1 MQRSKRLLAATLAIV
16 FSGLAQAAQAQSEI
30 KIGEIN
36 SYSLLPAFT
45 EPYRKG
51 WQLAVEEINAA
62 GGVNGKKLVVVS
74 KDDGGK
80 PADAQTA
87 ANELVSSENVA
98 MLTGTFLSNIGLA
111 VSDFANQKKV
121 FFLAAEPLTDAITW
135 AKGNRYTFRLR
146 PSNYMQA
153 AMLVEAAAKLPAK
166 RWATIAPNYEYG
178 QSAVA
183 VFKKLMSEKRPDIQW
198 VEEQWPPQGKI
209 DAGPVVQAV
218 AAANPEAIL
227 NVTFGADLVKL
238 VREGNTRGLFKD
250 RSVVSFLTGEPEYLD
265 PLKDETPEGWIV
277 TGYPWYSD
285 QDAGARC
292 LPEGV
297 SGQVQRLSEA
307 RFDRRLRD
315 HQVGRRDPRQG
326 QLDRSGEA
334 DRGGRGIVGAVAV
347 RRDCFPQDRSSVDA
361 GRVRRQDRAEGR
373 QGRDGGF
380 GLSQGFGL
388 SSERCRSRK
397 NAPEGVRRLIPQ
409 SVRSRSSLRAQ
420 RSNPDCRDK
429 KVWIASSLRSSQ

>member
-1 MQRSKRLLAATLAIV
+1 MQRSRHFLGA
-16 FSGLAQAAQAQSEI
+16 GLGDRVQPAWRNSAMAQSEI

-45 EPYRKG
+45 DPYRKG

-62 GGVNGKKLVVVS
+62 GGINGKKLVVIS

-135 AKGNRYTFRLR
+135 SKGNRYTFRLR

-153 AMLVEAAAKLPAK
+153 AMLVEEAAKLPAK

-198 VEEQWPPQGKI
+198 VDEQWPPLGKI
-209 DAGPVVQAV
+209 DAGPVVQAL

-227 NVTFGADLVKL
+227 NVTFGADLVKF

-250 RSVVSFLTGEPEYLD
+250 RAVVSLPDRRAGISRSAEGRNAGRLD
-265 PLKDETPEGWIV
+265 RHRLSLV
-277 TGYPWYSD
+277 QH
-285 QDAGARC
+285 QDAGARRVPQG
-292 LPEGV
+292 L

-307 RFDRRLRD
+307 RLDRRLRD
-315 HQVGRRDPRQG
+315 HQVGRRDPHQG

-334 DRGGRGIVGAVAV
+334 DRGGGRIVGAVAV
-347 RRDCFPQDRSSVDA
+347 RRDHLPQDRPPVDA
-361 GRVRRQDRAEGR
+361 GRVRRQDRAQGR
-373 QGRDGGF
+373 QGHHGGYR
-380 GLSQGFGL
+380 SIARARTICRAMRK
-388 SSERCRSRK
+388 SKRCARRSEVCLLPRPALAGRGS
-397 NAPEGVRRLIPQ
+397 G
-409 SVRSRSSLRAQ
+409 
-420 RSNPDCRDK
+420 
-429 KVWIASSLRSSQ
+429 

>member
-1 MQRSKRLLAATLAIV
+1 M
-16 FSGLAQAAQAQSEI
+16 
-30 KIGEIN
+30 
-36 SYSLLPAFT
+36 PAFT

-62 GGVNGKKLVVVS
+62 GGINGKKLVVIS

-135 AKGNRYTFRLR
+135 SKGNRYTFRLR

-153 AMLVEAAAKLPAK
+153 AMLVEEAAKLPAK

-198 VEEQWPPQGKI
+198 VDEQWPPQGKI

-238 VREGNTRGLFKD
+238 EHAAAILHPKLGKPVREVLSK
-250 RSVVSFLTGEPEYLD
+250 
-265 PLKDETPEGWIV
+265 
-277 TGYPWYSD
+277 
-285 QDAGARC
+285 GAA
-292 LPEGV
+292 LIP
-297 SGQVQRLSEA
+297 SSKK
-307 RFDRRLRD
+307 
-315 HQVGRRDPRQG
+315 
-326 QLDRSGEA
+326 RSGPGTTLDIPLGHKDAAFVRSHFDGMEVQINDA
-334 DRGGRGIVGAVAV
+334 PRANEIMVAVAV
-347 RRDCFPQDRSSVDA
+347 TDS
-361 GRVRRQDRAEGR
+361 GRPLPRV
-373 QGRDGGF
+373 GG
-380 GLSQGFGL
+380 LTV
-388 SSERCRSRK
+388 SEVK
-397 NAPEGVRRLIPQ
+397 GEDELM
-409 SVRSRSSLRAQ
+409 
-420 RSNPDCRDK
+420 
-429 KVWIASSLRSSQ
+429 

>member
-1 MQRSKRLLAATLAIV
+1 MRRSRYLLGAGLAV
-16 FSGLAQAAQAQSEI
+16 MFSGMAHSAVAQSEI

-62 GGVNGKKLVVVS
+62 GGIGGKKLVVIS

-98 MLTGTFLSNIGLA
+98 MLTGTLLSNICLA
-111 VSDFANQKKV
+111 VSEFANQKKV

-153 AMLVEAAAKLPAK
+153 AMLAEAAAKLPAK

-178 QSAVA
+178 QSAVS

-198 VEEQWPPQGKI
+198 VDEQWPPFGKI
-209 DAGPVVQAV
+209 DAGPVVQAL
-218 AAANPEAIL
+218 AQANPEAIL
-227 NVTFGADLVKL
+227 NVTFGADLVKF

-250 RSVVSFLTGEPEYLD
+250 RAVVSFLTGEPEYLD

-277 TGYPWYSD
+277 TGYPWYD
-285 QDAGARC
+285 IKTPQ
-292 LPEGV
+292 
-297 SGQVQRLSEA
+297 
-307 RFDRRLRD
+307 
-315 HQVGRRDPRQG
+315 H
-326 QLDRSGEA
+326 
-334 DRGGRGIVGAVAV
+334 VA
-347 RRDCFPQDRSSVDA
+347 
-361 GRVRRQDRAEGR
+361 
-373 QGRDGGF
+373 
-380 GLSQGFGL
+380 
-388 SSERCRSRK
+388 
-397 NAPEGVRRLIPQ
+397 
-409 SVRSRSSLRAQ
+409 SLRAYQ
-420 RSNPDCRDK
+420 ARYNDYPRLGWIVGYQTIKAAAAILAKAGSTDPEKLIVAAEGLSVPSPFGEITFRKIDHQSTLGAFVGKTALKDGKGIMVDTAYRKGSDYLPSDAEVEKMRPKEWVSLARDEARTFFALAPPLAGRG
-429 KVWIASSLRSSQ
+429 VG

>member
-1 MQRSKRLLAATLAIV
+1 MLRQHFVGAGLAIAMSV
-16 FSGLAQAAQAQSEI
+16 IANSAMAQAEI

-45 EPYRKG
+45 DPYRKG
-51 WQLAVEEINAA
+51 WQLAVEEVNAA
-62 GGVNGKKLVVVS
+62 GGINGKKLVVIS

-111 VSDFANQKKV
+111 VSDFANQKKI

-153 AMLVEAAAKLPAK
+153 AMLVEEAAKLPEK

-198 VEEQWPPQGKI
+198 VDEQWPPFGKI
-209 DAGPVVQAV
+209 DAGPVVQAL
-218 AAANPEAIL
+218 AQANPEAIL

-238 VREGNTRGLFKD
+238 VRERKHPGTVKG

-277 TGYPWYSD
+277 TGYPWY
-285 QDAGARC
+285 AINT
-292 LPEGV
+292 PEHTAFLKAY
-297 SGQVQRLSEA
+297 QAKYNDYPRLGSIVGYQTIKSAAAILAKANSTDPEKLIA
-307 RFDRRLRD
+307 ATEGLSVASPFGEITFRKID
-315 HQVGRRDPRQG
+315 HQSTLGAFVGKTALKDG
-326 QLDRSGEA
+326 KGVMVE
-334 DRGGRGIVGAVAV
+334 
-347 RRDCFPQDRSSVDA
+347 SVYKKGSDYLPGDA
-361 GRVRRQDRAEGR
+361 EVE
-373 QGRDGGF
+373 
-380 GLSQGFGL
+380 
-388 SSERCRSRK
+388 
-397 NAPEGVRRLIPQ
+397 N
-409 SVRSRSSLRAQ
+409 LR
-420 RSNPDCRDK
+420 PK
-429 KVWIASSLRSSQ
+429 E

>member
-1 MQRSKRLLAATLAIV
+1 MLSKASSKLEVGMRARHIFAGAAFALLA
-16 FSGLAQAAQAQSEI
+16 GGMAQSAMAQDI

-62 GGVNGKKLVVVS
+62 GGVNGKKLVVIS
-74 KDDGGK
+74 KDDSGK

-87 ANELVSSENVA
+87 ANELVSSEGVA
-98 MLTGTFLSNIGLA
+98 MLAGTFLSNIGLA

-135 AKGNRYTFRLR
+135 SKGNKYTFRLR

-198 VEEQWPPQGKI
+198 VDEQWPPQGKI

-238 VREGNTRGLFKD
+238 VREGNTRGLFKG
-250 RSVVSFLTGEPEYLD
+250 REVVSFLTGEPEYLD

-277 TGYPWYSD
+277 TGYPWYSIKTPEH
-285 QDAGARC
+285 DAFLKAYQAKYNDYPRLGSIVGYQTIKAAAAI
-292 LPEGV
+292 LTKAGSTDTDKLIAAAEGM
-297 SGQVQRLSEA
+297 SMPSPFGEITFRKI
-307 RFDRRLRD
+307 D
-315 HQVGRRDPRQG
+315 HQSTLGAYVGKTALKDG
-326 QLDRSGEA
+326 KG
-334 DRGGRGIVGAVAV
+334 VM
-347 RRDCFPQDRSSVDA
+347 VDSTYKK
-361 GRVRRQDRAEGR
+361 GSDYLPSDAEV
-373 QGRDGGF
+373 
-380 GLSQGFGL
+380 
-388 SSERCRSRK
+388 EK
-397 NAPEGVRRLIPQ
+397 
-409 SVRSRSSLRAQ
+409 LR
-420 RSNPDCRDK
+420 PKD
-429 KVWIASSLRSSQ
+429 